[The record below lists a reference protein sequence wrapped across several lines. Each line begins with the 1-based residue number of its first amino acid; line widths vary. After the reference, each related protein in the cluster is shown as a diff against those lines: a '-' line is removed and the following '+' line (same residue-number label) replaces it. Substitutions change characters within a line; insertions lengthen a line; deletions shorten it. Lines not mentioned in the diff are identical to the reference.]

1 MSSNKNFEKIYIS
14 KNEIPKEYRLETQL
28 IQDEYLINGVIK
40 QWKGP
45 KQDVYSPICL
55 KENENKQVKLGSYPI
70 LTQTEAQEALD
81 SAVAAYNYGMGE
93 WPQMK
98 VSDRIKAV
106 ENFTFKML
114 EKREEVVNVLMWEIG
129 KPLKDSQKEFDR
141 TIDYIKDTIEA
152 LKNLDRK
159 NSQLEIESGILAQVK
174 RSPLGVT
181 LCMGPFNY
189 PLNETFTTLIPA
201 LIMGNSVIFKP
212 PKFGVLLHKP
222 LLEAFR
228 DSFPKGVVNTLY
240 GSGEELLTPLMK
252 SGKIDVLAFIG
263 SSKVA
268 STLQHHH
275 PKPNRLRSVLSLEA
289 KNVGIVM
296 PDANLEIAVNECV
309 TGSLSFNGQRCTA
322 LKILYVHENIVGS
335 FLEAFNEKINEI
347 KFALPWDKDVQ
358 ITAVPEKNKT
368 KYLKELIDDAV
379 SKGSKVINQNGGIIK
394 DTFMFPAVLYPVNK
408 NMRVY
413 HEEQFGPIVPILTY
427 KNIQEPMQYLM
438 ESNYGQQVSIFG
450 NNSDEIAKMVDSFV
464 NQVSRVN
471 INAQCQ
477 RGPDIFPFTGRK
489 DSAQSTLSVSDALR
503 AFSIRSMVA
512 IKETSENKEILTN
525 ILRNHKSNFLSTY
538 FIL

>member
-1 MSSNKNFEKIYIS
+1 MSVNNKFKTVFSNMNQV
-14 KNEIPKEYRLETQL
+14 PKEYRLDEQL
-28 IQDEYLINGVIK
+28 NQSEYLFNGVIK
-40 QWKGP
+40 NWKGP
-45 KQDVYSPICL
+45 KHDVYSPICL
-55 KENENKQVKLGSYPI
+55 EDNDNKQVKLGSYPK
-70 LTQTEAQEALD
+70 LTQKEAMDALD
-81 SAVAAYNYGMGE
+81 SAVSAYNYGMGE

-98 VSDRIKAV
+98 VIDRIKAV
-106 ENFTFKML
+106 EKFTFKMV
-114 EKREEVVNVLMWEIG
+114 EKRDEVIKLLMWEIG
-129 KPLKDSQKEFDR
+129 KSLADSTKEFDR
-141 TIDYIKDTIEA
+141 TVDYIKDTISA
-152 LKNLDRK
+152 LKDLDRK
-159 NSQLEIESGILAQVK
+159 NSQLSIEGDIYAQIK

-181 LCMGPFNY
+181 LCIGPFNY

-201 LIMGNSVIFKP
+201 LIMGNAVIFKP

-263 SSKVA
+263 SSNVA
-268 STLQHHH
+268 SKLEHHH

-289 KNVGIVM
+289 KNAGIIM
-296 PDANLEIAVNECV
+296 PDADLEVAVNECV

-322 LKILYVHENIVGS
+322 LKILFVHENIVGS
-335 FLEAFNEKINEI
+335 FLEKFNKKVNDM
-347 KFALPWDKDVQ
+347 KFGMPWDDKVQ
-358 ITAVPEKNKT
+358 ITPLPEHNKT
-368 KYLKELIDDAV
+368 KYLKELIDDATK
-379 SKGSKVINQNGGIIK
+379 KGAKIVNENGGVIK
-394 DTFMFPAVLYPVNK
+394 NTFMFPAVLYPVNSD
-408 NMRVY
+408 MRVF

-427 KNIQEPMQYLM
+427 KDMTEPLKYLM

-450 NNSDEIAKMVDSFV
+450 KSSDEIAKMIDGFV

-512 IKETSENKEILTN
+512 VKENSDNKEILKS
-525 ILRNHKSNFLSTY
+525 ILRDHKSNFLSTD
-538 FIL
+538 FLM